1 MTLNL
6 DPATPDP
13 RFISRA
19 AAIAARGG
27 IVIFPTET
35 VYGIGAVLRRPE
47 AIERVCQL
55 KQRPA
60 GQPLLIHCSAEIQL
74 VELVQEIPVPARRLM
89 ATFWPG
95 PLALVFRAKSGLP
108 NAVTGSNNTVGIR
121 MVAHPVF
128 CALAARLGSPLAGTS
143 ANLHGRTATSDFTRL
158 SPELVGAV
166 DIALNAGV
174 CGTDVAS
181 TVLDM
186 THEPPVLLRKGAV
199 PVQAIETALG
209 YPVSNTIPTTQ

>member
-6 DPATPDP
+6 DPARPDP
-13 RFISRA
+13 RLTSQA
-19 AAIAARGG
+19 AAIVARGG

-35 VYGIGAVLRRPE
+35 VYGIGADLRRPD

-60 GQPLLIHCSAEIQL
+60 GQPFLIHCSTEIQL
-74 VELVQEIPVPARRLM
+74 VELVQEIPAPARRLM

-95 PLALVFRAKSGLP
+95 PLALVFKAKSGLP
-108 NAVTGSNNTVGIR
+108 NAVTGPNNTVGIR

-128 CALAARLGSPLAGTS
+128 CALATRLGSPLAGTS
-143 ANLHGRTATSDFTRL
+143 ANLHGRSATSDFTKL
-158 SPELVGAV
+158 SPQLVEAV
-166 DIALNAGV
+166 DVALNAGV
-174 CGTDVAS
+174 CGTDLAS

-186 THEPPVLLRKGAV
+186 THEPPVLLRRGAV
-199 PVQAIETALG
+199 PVQAIETALR
-209 YPVSNTIPTTQ
+209 YPVGNTDTHY